1 MCLGA
6 LCPASR
12 KKALLAA
19 RAAAAVTTACA
30 ARLILR
36 CACALPRR
44 ATRTVRAWISHLCW
58 NSGLAARSAA
68 SVSARCAA
76 TPARAAAD
84 PPAHRSKARPRD
96 AASANHAAI
105 RTCTLAVLR
114 LAESNG
120 ENSEGKGEGE
130 DEEWRE
136 TSPSS
141 PERSPSAPGLS
152 APRFP
157 VPAGLAVGMA
167 PSLLLAWVPVPPAAR
182 EEGSPSAAARKRFP
196 PPAAR
201 ERFPPAAPQFTPGG
215 GRGRSAQAAA
225 VALAP
230 HVSRAP
236 TPPRDKAARA
246 PARSNFHS
254 STAPGTRG
262 STEEA
267 GIAHW
272 VARISPDVRAA
283 VSAATLLSHSAL
295 RLWTVP
301 ERPRAATI
309 ECCLISTAASHSSLC
324 LAASS
329 HFTLR
334 LVTAPARE
342 GASRRA
348 RAAPRVSVSLND
360 MGE

>member
-152 APRFP
+152 PSAPGLSAPRFP

-267 GIAHW
+267 AGIAHW

-283 VSAATLLSHSAL
+283 V
-295 RLWTVP
+295 
-301 ERPRAATI
+301 
-309 ECCLISTAASHSSLC
+309 STAASHSSLC